1 MIKIFQYLYI
11 LCNSYR
17 DKFCDKLTK
26 YLSNLV
32 DNLIIILNT
41 IRDGC
46 ESMKNI
52 TKIIISTFLVILL
65 INGALG
71 FPGMGGNSSA
81 TNITNVTNIPQDTG
95 IIPQIDLNNT
105 TESDQ
110 DIIMTQHLIEVDT
123 VPENKLFIR
132 ETLIF
137 RNNGTKNFFGDL
149 RTWVP
154 EGSQNLI
161 LARSE
166 MMTGGGLVP
175 INYSQNGNIISW
187 KDYVEQNSRLP
198 FLYALEYTVQQKA
211 GGTEIFSKKLAVP
224 AIISYPYVGR
234 PDLPAI
240 VIKINKSE
248 GNTVKFTDEN
258 GNKIAATEVDE
269 KGEIFRF
276 SSPQFKE
283 INVEISQSLLP
294 TSASQSNVIGILTN
308 PVFIVIGILIILA
321 LLYPYIKKKL
331 KSGKNGEEASKETD
345 EEIEE
350 PSEVDSSV
358 SSGKY
363 ERKNVK
369 ELEDLKKQFIS
380 RIKDLEKKY
389 ESGDL
394 LDEEYEDKRKSYQDN
409 LKEIEKKLKKMG

>member
-1 MIKIFQYLYI
+1 
-11 LCNSYR
+11 
-17 DKFCDKLTK
+17 
-26 YLSNLV
+26 
-32 DNLIIILNT
+32 
-41 IRDGC
+41 
-46 ESMKNI
+46 MKNI

-71 FPGMGGNSSA
+71 YPGMGGNSSA
-81 TNITNVTNIPQDTG
+81 TNITNVTNIPQETG
-95 IIPQIDLNNT
+95 TIQQIDLNNT

-123 VPENKLFIR
+123 VQLKAENKLFIR

-137 RNNGTKNFFGDL
+137 RNTGTKNFFGDL

-154 EGSQNLI
+154 EGSEGI
-161 LARSE
+161 SVARSE
-166 MMTGGGLVP
+166 MMTGGGMVP
-175 INYSQNGNIISW
+175 INYSHNGNIISW

-198 FLYALEYTVQQKA
+198 FLYALEYSVQQKA
-211 GGTEIFSKKLAVP
+211 QGKEIFSKKLAVP
-224 AIISYPYVGR
+224 TIISYPYVEK
-234 PDLPAI
+234 PDLAAI
-240 VIKINKSE
+240 VIKIIKSE

-276 SSPQFKE
+276 SSPEFKE

-294 TSASQSNVIGILTN
+294 TSANQNNVIGILTN

-331 KSGKNGEEASKETD
+331 KSDKNGEEASEETE

-350 PSEVDSSV
+350 PSEADSSL

-363 ERKNVK
+363 ERKNVN
-369 ELEDLKKQFIS
+369 ELEDLKKQFLS
-380 RIKDLEKKY
+380 RIKDLEEKY

>member
-1 MIKIFQYLYI
+1 MNEIPFKFKI
-11 LCNSYR
+11 
-17 DKFCDKLTK
+17 
-26 YLSNLV
+26 

-81 TNITNVTNIPQDTG
+81 TNNTNIPQEPGT
-95 IIPQIDLNNT
+95 IPQIDLNNA

-123 VPENKLFIR
+123 VQLKAENKLFIR

-154 EGSQNLI
+154 EGSQDFN

-175 INYSQNGNIISW
+175 INYSQNGKIISW

-331 KSGKNGEEASKETD
+331 KSDKNGEEASKETD

-363 ERKNVK
+363 ERKNVN

>member
-1 MIKIFQYLYI
+1 MNEIPF
-11 LCNSYR
+11 
-17 DKFCDKLTK
+17 KFRT
-26 YLSNLV
+26 

-71 FPGMGGNSSA
+71 FPGMGGNSNA
-81 TNITNVTNIPQDTG
+81 TNATNTTNTTNIPQETG
-95 IIPQIDLNNT
+95 TIPQIDLNNT

-110 DIIMTQHLIEVDT
+110 DIIMIQHLIEIDT
-123 VPENKLFIR
+123 VQLKAENKLFVR

-137 RNNGTKNFFGDL
+137 SNTGTKNFFGDL

-154 EGSQNLI
+154 EGSQGINV
-161 LARSE
+161 ARSE
-166 MMTGGGLVP
+166 MMTGGGMVP
-175 INYSQNGNIISW
+175 IDSLQNGNIISW

-198 FLYALEYTVQQKA
+198 FLYALEYSVQQKA
-211 GGTEIFSKKLAVP
+211 QGKEIFSKKLAVP
-224 AIISYPYVGR
+224 TIISYPYVEK
-234 PDLPAI
+234 PDLAAI
-240 VIKINKSE
+240 VIKIIKSE

-276 SSPQFKE
+276 SSPEFKE

-294 TSASQSNVIGILTN
+294 TSANQNNVIGILTN

-331 KSGKNGEEASKETD
+331 KSDKNGEEASEETE

-350 PSEVDSSV
+350 PSEADSSL

-363 ERKNVK
+363 ERKNVN
-369 ELEDLKKQFIS
+369 ELEDLKKQFLS
-380 RIKDLEKKY
+380 RIKDLEEKY

>member
-1 MIKIFQYLYI
+1 MISFATNKIIAF
-11 LCNSYR
+11 
-17 DKFCDKLTK
+17 KFKI
-26 YLSNLV
+26 

-71 FPGMGGNSSA
+71 FPGMGGNSNA
-81 TNITNVTNIPQDTG
+81 TNTTNIPQEPGT
-95 IIPQIDLNNT
+95 IPQIDLNNA

-123 VPENKLFIR
+123 VQLKAENKLFIR

-137 RNNGTKNFFGDL
+137 RNTGTKNFSGDL

-154 EGSQNLI
+154 DGSEGINVAL
-161 LARSE
+161 SE
-166 MMTGGGLVP
+166 MMTGGGMVP
-175 INYSQNGNIISW
+175 LNYSQNGNIISW
-187 KDYVEQNSRLP
+187 NGSVEQNSRLP

-211 GGTEIFSKKLAVP
+211 QGKEIFSKKLAVP
-224 AIISYPYVGR
+224 AIISYPYVEK

-240 VIKINKSE
+240 VIKITKSE
-248 GNTVKFTDEN
+248 GNTVKFTDEK

-276 SSPQFKE
+276 SSPEFKE
-283 INVEISQSLLP
+283 INVEISRSLLP

-331 KSGKNGEEASKETD
+331 KSDKNGEEASEETE

-350 PSEVDSSV
+350 PSEADSSV
-358 SSGKY
+358 LSGKY
-363 ERKNVK
+363 EGKNVN
-369 ELEDLKKQFIS
+369 ELEDLKKQFLS

>member
-1 MIKIFQYLYI
+1 
-11 LCNSYR
+11 
-17 DKFCDKLTK
+17 
-26 YLSNLV
+26 
-32 DNLIIILNT
+32 
-41 IRDGC
+41 
-46 ESMKNI
+46 
-52 TKIIISTFLVILL
+52 
-65 INGALG
+65 
-71 FPGMGGNSSA
+71 
-81 TNITNVTNIPQDTG
+81 
-95 IIPQIDLNNT
+95 
-105 TESDQ
+105 
-110 DIIMTQHLIEVDT
+110 
-123 VPENKLFIR
+123 
-132 ETLIF
+132 
-137 RNNGTKNFFGDL
+137 
-149 RTWVP
+149 VP
-154 EGSQNLI
+154 EGSQNFN
-161 LARSE
+161 LALSE
-166 MMTGGGLVP
+166 MMTGGGMVP

-187 KDYVEQNSRLP
+187 PGYVEQNSRLP
-198 FLYALEYTVQQKA
+198 FLYALEYSVQQKA
-211 GGTEIFSKKLAVP
+211 QGNEIFSKKLAVP
-224 AIISYPYVGR
+224 AIISYPYVGK

-240 VIKINKSE
+240 VIKITKPE

-276 SSPQFKE
+276 SSPEFKE

-331 KSGKNGEEASKETD
+331 KSDKNGEEASKETD

-350 PSEVDSSV
+350 PSETDSSV

-363 ERKNVK
+363 EGKNVN

-409 LKEIEKKLKKMG
+409 IKEIENKLKKMG